1 MKKHIIWIGLA
12 LITGLVSCNKLSD
25 FGDANKNPAAV
36 NDADAAGFLTYA
48 LTMADSNYM
57 NAGVYA
63 QFFMESQYPGTSFY
77 ADNATS
83 FQSYYYW
90 PLNTLQQILKVG
102 YAGGT
107 TNNMVQVAKILQQYY
122 FLQVTNQWGDVPYSQ
137 ALQGDKNTKP
147 GYDTQEDIY
156 KSILSTLRSSVDSID
171 GSDISGDIAFGGDPE
186 AWKKFGNSVILT
198 AAIQLSKR
206 FPDPGGLAATAF
218 NTALSNAA
226 GVIETNDDNFVITT
240 PGDAYRNVWYALY
253 FSRSDWGESEP
264 MTNLMASLHDTR
276 QHAYGG
282 ASTVVGDTTSSNVGV
297 PFGITR
303 SEVVNWTAIHTNYA
317 RVLRGDLRN
326 QKSPL
331 ALLTASYIALIRAE
345 AANLGWTAES
355 VATLYATGIELSFDY
370 WGEDIPADY
379 LTQADVALGTDNVKK
394 IAIQQYI
401 AVYPNGI
408 YAWNIWRKTGY
419 PVLTPSP
426 NAANESKQIPRR
438 MKYHNSEFTSNP
450 DAVNEAV
457 ARLEGGNSDVARIWW
472 DK

>member
-12 LITGLVSCNKLSD
+12 LITGFVSCNKLSD
-25 FGDANKNPAAV
+25 FGDTNKNPAAV
-36 NDADAAGFLTYA
+36 NEPDAGGFLTYA
-48 LTMADSNYM
+48 LSMADTNYM
-57 NAGVYA
+57 NAGTYA

-77 ADNATS
+77 ADNASS
-83 FQSYYYW
+83 FQFYYYY
-90 PLNTLQQILKVG
+90 PLITLKKILDLG
-102 YAGGT
+102 YAGST
-107 TNNMVQVAKILQQYY
+107 SNNMTQVAKILQQYY
-122 FLQVTNQWGDVPYSQ
+122 YLNVTNQWGDVPYSE
-137 ALQGDKNTKP
+137 ALQGDQNTKP
-147 GYDTQEDIY
+147 KYDTQEEIY
-156 KSILSTLRSSVDSID
+156 NSILSTLRSSVDSID
-171 GSDISGDIAFGGDPE
+171 GSDIYGDIAFNGDPE
-186 AWKKFGNSVILT
+186 AWKKFGNSLILL
-198 AAIQLSKR
+198 ASIQLSKR
-206 FPDPGGLAATAF
+206 FPDGSGLAATAF
-218 NTALSNAA
+218 KAALASPG

-282 ASTVVGDTTSSNVGV
+282 ANTIVGDTTASNVGV

-303 SEVVNWTAIHTNYA
+303 SEVVNWTATHTNYA
-317 RVLRGDLRN
+317 RILRGDLRD
-326 QKSPL
+326 QDSPL
-331 ALLTASYIALIRAE
+331 ALLTASYVTLVRAE
-345 AANLGWTAES
+345 AANLGWTSES
-355 VATLYATGIELSFDY
+355 VATLYATGIQLSFDY

-379 LTQADVALGTDNVKK
+379 LTQTDVALGTDNVKK

-419 PVLTPSP
+419 PVLTPSK
-426 NAANESKQIPRR
+426 NATNESKQIPRR

-450 DAVNEAV
+450 DAVAEAV
-457 ARLEGGNSDVARIWW
+457 ARLEGGNSDVARMWW